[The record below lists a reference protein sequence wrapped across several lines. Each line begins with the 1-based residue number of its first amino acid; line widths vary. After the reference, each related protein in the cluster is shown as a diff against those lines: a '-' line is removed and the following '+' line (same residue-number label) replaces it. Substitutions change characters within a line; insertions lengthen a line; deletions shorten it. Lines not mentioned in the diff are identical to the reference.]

1 MNDRE
6 TLVRYTEPW
15 SREIVASS
23 GGGRGICARHG
34 RFCYENQPGLAAGFI
49 RIPRKIFVLKKIFA
63 LILHFEFYRYI
74 ILVLTFYNHIIIALE
89 KPNINILL
97 LEILKS
103 TIHTY
108 NVTTLV
114 FLGIRLVAVYGRHQV
129 VGLPLWGQPL
139 WRKRIVDI
147 LLVIGISIQL
157 HLHPVRGILYPPPIS
172 GNSSPTMRSPSPRDG
187 SCLDWNHECFLAN
200 TAWECKTV
208 HVLLETTR

>member
-1 MNDRE
+1 MI
-6 TLVRYTEPW
+6 
-15 SREIVASS
+15 EIQDNSLMIAAKS
-23 GGGRGICARHG
+23 AR
-34 RFCYENQPGLAAGFI
+34 AAGFI

-103 TIHTY
+103 TIDTY

-139 WRKRIVDI
+139 WRKRIQVKCYI
-147 LLVIGISIQL
+147 YL
-157 HLHPVRGILYPPPIS
+157 
-172 GNSSPTMRSPSPRDG
+172 
-187 SCLDWNHECFLAN
+187 FLFTYAQ
-200 TAWECKTV
+200 
-208 HVLLETTR
+208 